1 MKILSHRGYWKEAS
15 EKNTPLAFHR
25 SFDMGFGTETDVR
38 DRLGELVISHDP
50 ATMASRS
57 LDSFIDIVSGRNLPL
72 AMNVKADGLAVG
84 LADAFNRRAL
94 DWFVFDMS
102 IPDMK
107 MQLKA
112 GNPVFARMSE
122 VEQAPAWLDQ
132 IQGIWLDAFS
142 QVWYNAA
149 TIIDLLAR
157 GLRVC
162 VVSAELHGRAHGEL
176 WSALRD
182 LKDQDRLMICTD
194 LPEECQ
200 RFFG

>member
-1 MKILSHRGYWKEAS
+1 MVAG
-15 EKNTPLAFHR
+15 R
-25 SFDMGFGTETDVR
+25 S
-38 DRLGELVISHDP
+38 
-50 ATMASRS
+50 
-57 LDSFIDIVSGRNLPL
+57 LPL

-142 QVWYNAA
+142 HVWYNAA
-149 TIIDLLAR
+149 TISDLLAR

-182 LKDQDRLMICTD
+182 LQDRDRLMICTD
-194 LPEECQ
+194 LPEECR